1 MKKLFPVFLVTIL
14 LIMGCSSTPKLVS
27 NPDGTKVKVSFLLNP
42 GMEQIETTDQEDI
55 DQRTQLANFIETD
68 MKRLL
73 TNAGYEPTVIE
84 NSEAYDASGGYL
96 LNMRVLKYSAGNK
109 ALRMTIGFGAGATSM
124 DTVTDFKKGDQ
135 VIFSKE
141 QSIGSGRDWRHVVR
155 KTNVLVIKDMSA
167 NFQ

>member
-1 MKKLFPVFLVTIL
+1 MKNLFPVFLVCIL
-14 LIMGCSSTPKLVS
+14 LLIGCSSTPKIVS
-27 NPDGTKVKVSFLLNP
+27 NPDGSKIKVSFLLDP
-42 GMEQIETTDQEDI
+42 GMDQVEVSNEEDI
-55 DQRTQLANFIETD
+55 EQRKQLANFIETD

-73 TNAGYEPTVIE
+73 INAGYEPTVIK
-84 NSEAYDASGGYL
+84 NSDEHDAANDYQ
-96 LNMRVLKYSAGNK
+96 LNMKVLRYNPGNK
-109 ALRMTIGFGAGATSM
+109 ALRMTVGWGAGATSM

-167 NFQ
+167 SF